1 LGKELK
7 RILNKCGHICS
18 GVVKELKRNPT
29 STSSVFSFFPILKV
43 EENVCN
49 ALQQCR
55 PLFFGGFPNPSRRK
69 KKMGDFP
76 QEEVGDFQ
84 DDCATVWH
92 LCNWGCS
99 KVSTE
104 NKSVNRNSDKQSAR
118 VNLQP

>member
-1 LGKELK
+1 MCATLCNNVGL
-7 RILNKCGHICS
+7 
-18 GVVKELKRNPT
+18 
-29 STSSVFSFFPILKV
+29 SFW
-43 EENVCN
+43 
-49 ALQQCR
+49 
-55 PLFFGGFPNPSRRK
+55 GGFCFSSPK
-69 KKMGDFP
+69 KKEEVGDP